1 MFFGRSSTAMSET
14 SVPDC
19 VPAMSW
25 VDDADVRNSR
35 MERWIL
41 SLQVFEGPLGG
52 SKVFRRKR
60 GRGLVLLM
68 SDYLPTI
75 CLPTDIHIRIGA

>member
-14 SVPDC
+14 SVC

-52 SKVFRRKR
+52 SKFSE
-60 GRGLVLLM
+60 GNEGGDLF
-68 SDYLPTI
+68 
-75 CLPTDIHIRIGA
+75 C